1 MPVANSAV
9 VAYSDPMRG
18 KLQGLVTKLSH
29 ANRRDSLTVRGPHN
43 ITLICGVLTIV
54 TPTPEN
60 APSLNPAPQRT
71 LYANCSDKAK
81 HEETTEFQNLFCDLP
96 SAVFLG
102 PGVCRTHSEG
112 GFCGGSRYWDWY

>member
-1 MPVANSAV
+1 MPIANSAV

-18 KLQGLVTKLSH
+18 KQQGLGTKLSH
-29 ANRRDSLTVRGPHN
+29 AKNRRDSLTVRGPHN

-81 HEETTEFQNLFCDLP
+81 HEETPGFQNLFCDLP

-102 PGVCRTHSEG
+102 PGVCRDAAPAGE
-112 GFCGGSRYWDWY
+112 YMEV